1 MQETAA
7 PEQTKGSAAKEPS
20 GFAFEWLSPD
30 EKSEVTRADT
40 RRAVTKLVQYAA
52 LYFATLFL
60 ALARIPGPEALS
72 LVINIAAALLNGLAI
87 GLLYV
92 IGHDCV
98 HQAYFRTSL
107 MNKIFGRLT
116 FIPCAHSFT
125 QWEIVHNRNH
135 HGKTNFKGVDYVWS
149 PMDVDEYRAAPP
161 HRRALERLYRSALGP
176 MPYYL
181 LEFWAKRLVVPATK
195 EMRADWRRHLP
206 DSLFVTGTLTATILG
221 VLAVG
226 KALQPDRSL
235 ILVAALGWIIPY
247 LTWNYLVGLST
258 YLHHTHPGVHWFA
271 DPSRWSFYRGVIRGT
286 THSVFPHWVGLLFA
300 NAMEH
305 TAHHALTAI
314 PVYKLPDAE
323 KKLLARYKGAVVEQT
338 FGPRGYAAIVK
349 ACKLYDY
356 RRQCWTDFKG
366 EPTSTPFAAE
376 LQPAVNPFRRAKSK
390 AVSAAA

>member
-1 MQETAA
+1 VQETIA
-7 PEQTKGSAAKEPS
+7 PARSKEPT

-30 EKSEVTRADT
+30 EKAEVTRADT
-40 RRAVTKLVQYAA
+40 ARATLKLVQYALFYA
-52 LYFATLFL
+52 ATLIL
-60 ALARIPGPEALS
+60 ALAPIPGPAAFALG
-72 LVINIAAALLNGLAI
+72 VNILAALLNGLAI

-107 MNKIFGRLT
+107 MNNIFGRLT

-125 QWEIVHNRNH
+125 QWEVVHNRNH
-135 HGKTNFKGVDYVWS
+135 HGKTNYKGVDYVWS
-149 PMDVDEYRAAPP
+149 PMDVEEYRAASPI
-161 HRRALERLYRSALGP
+161 RRAVERLYRGALGP

-181 LEFWAKRLVVPATK
+181 FEFWAKRLVAPITK
-195 EMRADWRRHLP
+195 EMRADWKRHLP
-206 DSLFVTGTLTATILG
+206 DSLFVIGTLSATIGG
-221 VLAVG
+221 VLVLG
-226 KALQPDRSL
+226 KALQPERSL
-235 ILVAALGWIIPY
+235 IIVALLGWVVPY

-258 YLHHTHPGVHWFA
+258 YLHHTHPGVHWFS
-271 DPSRWSFYRGVIRGT
+271 DPARWSFYRGVIRGT

-314 PVYKLPDAE
+314 PVYKLPAAE

-338 FGPRGYAAIVK
+338 FGPKGYAAILR

-356 RRQCWTDFKG
+356 RRQCWTDFQG
-366 EPTSTPFAAE
+366 EPTSTSFAETPE
-376 LQPAVNPFRRAKSK
+376 LGVNPFRRTAPEK
-390 AVSAAA
+390 ARADAAA

>member
-1 MQETAA
+1 MQETI
-7 PEQTKGSAAKEPS
+7 SAGRAKEPS
-20 GFAFEWLSPD
+20 GFAFEWLTPD
-30 EKSEVTRADT
+30 EKADVTRADT
-40 RRAVTKLVQYAA
+40 GRAVTKLVQYALFYA
-52 LYFATLFL
+52 TTLFF
-60 ALARIPGPEALS
+60 ALAPIPGPEALG
-72 LVINIAAALLNGLAI
+72 LAVNIVSALLNGLAI

-98 HQAYFRTSL
+98 HQSYFRTSL
-107 MNKIFGRLT
+107 MNKVFGRLT

-135 HGKTNFKGVDYVWS
+135 HGKTNYKGVDYVWS
-149 PMDVDEYRAAPP
+149 PMDVDEYRAASPL
-161 HRRALERLYRSALGP
+161 RRALERLYRSALGP

-181 LEFWAKRLVVPATK
+181 LEFWAKRLVIPATK
-195 EMRADWRRHLP
+195 EMRADWKRHLP
-206 DSLFVTGTLTATILG
+206 DSLFVIGTLSATILG
-221 VLAVG
+221 ALALG

-235 ILVAALGWIIPY
+235 VVIALLGLIVPY

-271 DPSRWSFYRGVIRGT
+271 DASRWSFYRGVIRGT
-286 THSVFPHWVGLLFA
+286 THSVFPTWIGLLFA

-323 KKLLARYKGAVVEQT
+323 KKLLARYKGAVVEQI
-338 FGPRGYAAIVK
+338 FGPRGYAAILK

-356 RRQCWTDFKG
+356 RRQCWTDFSG
-366 EPTSTPFAAE
+366 EPTSTSFTEEP
-376 LQPAVNPFRRAKSK
+376 QPQVNPFRRAKV
-390 AVSAAA
+390 AAEAAA